1 LPLVDENGKIS
12 RRVYES
18 VILRTDNLSD
28 FDNENRKRFLKDGFV
43 FTNHGYKKIDESYYL
58 DDRSVCNIIQNYHNL
73 IIIPKRQS
81 TSKVKDY
88 FGVNRLKITN
98 MLEITWNEHYINEQL
113 NAKCKSEIFPYAYC
127 YRMDKLSRLEDAGKL
142 KKAKLIFCDSVKFQY
157 DKQDFTLD
165 DFDFITNDKQ
175 SFYIKIPQTYIEYGQ
190 VLMNMNFI
198 STLSDILCTVFDS
211 TDNRKDFMLICSL
224 NNCESREKLVTEE
237 YENENIVNE
246 AKKLLDLSL
255 DKREKFMEIFSKI
268 SGAKSVEIQ
277 KYVSG
282 IDFDNINSINNGYS
296 IIRLFRSYDVDI
308 DDYNKNSSEEPL
320 SVSDYYKKLL
330 VDLENEYEPI
340 YKTILYKELLNKS
353 IDKKGEFIS
362 QLYGLKNIELN
373 ILNSVKYD
381 VKKELLKKLNISNDD
396 KPEDLSAIY
405 KSNYDKLKNMLSD
418 PSLLDDFLIS
428 NKTTSLLY
436 FGEFDYLITEYKKYS
451 LKTSNEY
458 EGDKEEAETM
468 VNPVLIDA
476 LIKPLSNQKINRDK
490 AIKVGF
496 GPGEEKKEKKKK
508 DTGRLG
514 EK

>member
-1 LPLVDENGKIS
+1 
-12 RRVYES
+12 
-18 VILRTDNLSD
+18 
-28 FDNENRKRFLKDGFV
+28 
-43 FTNHGYKKIDESYYL
+43 
-58 DDRSVCNIIQNYHNL
+58 
-73 IIIPKRQS
+73 
-81 TSKVKDY
+81 
-88 FGVNRLKITN
+88 
-98 MLEITWNEHYINEQL
+98 
-113 NAKCKSEIFPYAYC
+113 
-127 YRMDKLSRLEDAGKL
+127 
-142 KKAKLIFCDSVKFQY
+142 
-157 DKQDFTLD
+157 
-165 DFDFITNDKQ
+165 
-175 SFYIKIPQTYIEYGQ
+175 
-190 VLMNMNFI
+190 
-198 STLSDILCTVFDS
+198 
-211 TDNRKDFMLICSL
+211 MLICSL

-514 EK
+514 EKFVYELLSGKFERVAWRSENAKAEGINPEGSSDYGYDMDYTDEKGKTIFVEVKSSSAKEMQFYMSANEFNFGTKHSSDYVIYYVFDILSAPKIIRLDDIFVDGKFNKNHYSIETDTKYCVSGSIVTQVDE